1 MAITD
6 LKRRDKI
13 LNGNLFSVILQIC
26 LPLFIYNLFDSLY
39 SFVDT
44 IMVSNISM
52 EGVSSVAAIS
62 QIKAMF
68 NAIGVGL
75 AGGGSILI
83 ARSFGAGDFDRGN
96 KIIKVLSTLGIIVA
110 LSLCVICIP
119 FSGPI
124 LLLCGLDENLLGIS
138 TGYFIVQ
145 IINCVVVLFNSIFI
159 GVQKAKG
166 DTKSIFYL
174 NIISMLSK
182 LVFTSLFIYAFQVK
196 NTIWV
201 AVATVMSQLILF
213 AILYVKVN
221 KKDSVYKVNLFQFTL
236 DKKLVKEILFI
247 SLPIMFGKFVF
258 AFGKVAVNAMC
269 KSYGPMVVGAL
280 AISNNINGLV
290 TNPINS
296 FEEGESSIVSQ
307 NLGNNNSKRALKA
320 FFVTLLISVIT
331 GIIGYI
337 LIRFIFQDNLIS
349 IFSKTE
355 SELVEMTSH
364 EFMKLIESINNYDS
378 LSILA
383 LSINSSVLGI
393 LYGYGKTKL
402 AMIVNICR
410 VFVFRVP
417 VLWFLQTF
425 HPEMGA
431 ECAGISMGVSNI
443 LIATMSVIILIVFL
457 ASLNKKNKKEKLQNQ
472 E

>member
-1 MAITD
+1 MAVTD

-75 AGGGSILI
+75 ASGGSILV

-145 IINCVVVLFNSIFI
+145 IINCVIVLFNSIFI

-166 DTKSIFYL
+166 DTPFAGLISFHFY
-174 NIISMLSK
+174 II
-182 LVFTSLFIYAFQVK
+182 VFVC
-196 NTIWV
+196 V
-201 AVATVMSQLILF
+201 H
-213 AILYVKVN
+213 
-221 KKDSVYKVNLFQFTL
+221 
-236 DKKLVKEILFI
+236 
-247 SLPIMFGKFVF
+247 
-258 AFGKVAVNAMC
+258 
-269 KSYGPMVVGAL
+269 
-280 AISNNINGLV
+280 
-290 TNPINS
+290 
-296 FEEGESSIVSQ
+296 Q
-307 NLGNNNSKRALKA
+307 NLLTDG
-320 FFVTLLISVIT
+320 
-331 GIIGYI
+331 
-337 LIRFIFQDNLIS
+337 
-349 IFSKTE
+349 
-355 SELVEMTSH
+355 
-364 EFMKLIESINNYDS
+364 
-378 LSILA
+378 
-383 LSINSSVLGI
+383 
-393 LYGYGKTKL
+393 LY
-402 AMIVNICR
+402 
-410 VFVFRVP
+410 
-417 VLWFLQTF
+417 
-425 HPEMGA
+425 
-431 ECAGISMGVSNI
+431 S
-443 LIATMSVIILIVFL
+443 
-457 ASLNKKNKKEKLQNQ
+457 
-472 E
+472 